1 MSNLSEKEK
10 YAIKELTEIK
20 ELVEEDLQY
29 DHYEVTATLNK
40 IDLKSLVIVLNLIE
54 KQQVE
59 INKEKEKNKNL
70 QDKCIELEEE
80 NIKIK
85 HLMRNPCDIPRQIII
100 EKMNKDINTNE
111 HTILGGRRNGKTLEY
126 GIRLGRIQMCEEL
139 LEEGDDK

>member
-1 MSNLSEKEK
+1 M
-10 YAIKELTEIK
+10 
-20 ELVEEDLQY
+20 EEDIKLIE
-29 DHYEVTATLNK
+29 HYMEYYSKDYIFRKA
-40 IDLKSLVIVLNLIE
+40 IENLI
-54 KQQVE
+54 KGY
-59 INKEKEKNKNL
+59 K
-70 QDKCIELEEE
+70 ELEEE

-139 LEEGDDK
+139 LQEGDK

>member
-1 MSNLSEKEK
+1 MSEEEIIDKVMMIDQWKVSGDIYTQNELN
-10 YAIKELTEIK
+10 AIGELL
-20 ELVEEDLQY
+20 ELY
-29 DHYEVTATLNK
+29 
-40 IDLKSLVIVLNLIE
+40 
-54 KQQVE
+54 
-59 INKEKEKNKNL
+59 NKEKEKNKNL